1 MQIAV
6 TTAAVGLSLAF
17 LRNQKF
23 KKAAKG
29 EGTRRL
35 LKAPVHLHVVAYGS
49 LVFWIVLIALST
61 IFPGKTSPGD
71 LRWAQVV
78 FACFGVLSLMCGF
91 SLSCTIWWDDDSVA
105 APTWYG
111 KTLRFNWVD
120 ITDAKF
126 NRAMQGIALS
136 TRTHQTIWI
145 PEYWS
150 GVADF
155 VAYLEQRFPHFSLFS
170 SPDMQLFRLDD
181 NNAFDQGDCD
191 KDDDHGERER
201 ERR

>member
-17 LRNQKF
+17 LKNQKF
-23 KKAAKG
+23 KKAAAG

-35 LKAPVHLHVVAYGS
+35 LKAPAHLYVLAYGS
-49 LVFWIVLIALST
+49 LVFWIILIVLST
-61 IFPGKTSPGD
+61 IFPGRTSPGD
-71 LRWAQVV
+71 LRWAQSV
-78 FACFGVLSLMCGF
+78 FACFGVLSLMLGF
-91 SLSCTIWWDDDSVA
+91 TLSFTIWWDDDFVA

-111 KTLRFNWVD
+111 KTLQFSWAD

-126 NRAMQGIALS
+126 SRAMQGIALS

-155 VAYLEQRFPHFSLFS
+155 VAYMQNRFPHFSLIG
-170 SPDMQLFRLDD
+170 SPDMQFFRRDERSDDDFDDD
-181 NNAFDQGDCD
+181 NG
-191 KDDDHGERER
+191 
-201 ERR
+201 